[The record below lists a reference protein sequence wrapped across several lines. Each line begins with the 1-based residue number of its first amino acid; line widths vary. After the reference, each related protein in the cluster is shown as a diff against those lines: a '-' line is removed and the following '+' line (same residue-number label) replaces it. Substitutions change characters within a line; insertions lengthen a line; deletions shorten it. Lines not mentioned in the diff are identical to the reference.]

1 VEGDR
6 ERRRARGEAA
16 GTMGNGESKMQKQ
29 LIEMRL
35 TSKQLKRES
44 EKCEKGQRVAKAK
57 IKTCIEKGDLEGA
70 KIYAQ
75 NAIRDKNQALAY
87 LRLSSRIEAVSQR
100 VNTAIKMGRL
110 TKSLTKTVSGMDQV
124 LKTMDVEKIGSV
136 MDKFE
141 SNFEDLD
148 VRTAY
153 MDSAIDATTA
163 GTTPETEVS
172 ELMQMVADEHGLEI
186 AEELDGMG
194 MVGKK
199 TPAAAEKE
207 AAPTDLEARFA
218 ALNN

>member
-1 VEGDR
+1 
-6 ERRRARGEAA
+6 
-16 GTMGNGESKMQKQ
+16 MGNGESKMQKQ